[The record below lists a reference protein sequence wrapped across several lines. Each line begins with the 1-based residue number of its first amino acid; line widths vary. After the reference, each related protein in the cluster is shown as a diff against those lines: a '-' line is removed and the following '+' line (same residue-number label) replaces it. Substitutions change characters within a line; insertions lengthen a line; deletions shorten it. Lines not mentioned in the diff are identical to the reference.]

1 VSWYREFDDP
11 IPLPRGRQLVTM
23 EGAGNYITKLPKA
36 EHAAP
41 EWQDAMET
49 LMLVATRPADHV
61 VECLEGAKKDLRPH
75 DPGYSLL
82 AVQRPLQPSARLYE
96 PLPVLPDIL
105 PVDVSA
111 TPSSPMLAEW

>member
-11 IPLPRGRQLVTM
+11 IPLPRGRQFVTL

-41 EWQDAMET
+41 EWQDAMEA

-61 VECLEGAKKDLRPH
+61 VDMSQRCKERPETARS
-75 DPGYSLL
+75 G
-82 AVQRPLQPSARLYE
+82 LQPFSGPATVAAVGS
-96 PLPVLPDIL
+96 PVRAASG
-105 PVDVSA
+105 V
-111 TPSSPMLAEW
+111 T